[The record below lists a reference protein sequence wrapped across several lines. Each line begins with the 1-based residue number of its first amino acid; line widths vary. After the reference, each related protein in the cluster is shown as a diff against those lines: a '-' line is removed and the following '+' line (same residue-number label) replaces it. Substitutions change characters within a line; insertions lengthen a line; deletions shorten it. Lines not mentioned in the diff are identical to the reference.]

1 MPWGLNLTL
10 PQVRLT
16 MTKYIIDKKVMGRLS
31 LLIWCAGLIFFAGL
45 SFQYL
50 LGLIDF
56 IFSYLSS
63 LVSDSRPSH
72 AASSDAKSAWSILFP
87 VFVFC
92 LLLQLAVLAF
102 PRFLT
107 GSREAIAY
115 YHKHEED
122 YIEALSSRID
132 LAKQV
137 TDLSE
142 SLDSLKR
149 KIAKCHQAQSELT
162 LDVKMLAEIV
172 DHTRE
177 SLPVGFRK
185 DPKLRGKGDF

>member
-1 MPWGLNLTL
+1 
-10 PQVRLT
+10 
-16 MTKYIIDKKVMGRLS
+16 MTKYIIDKKIMGRLS
-31 LLIWCAGLIFFAGL
+31 LLIWCAGMIVFIGL
-45 SFQYL
+45 SFQNL
-50 LGLIDF
+50 LGFIDF
-56 IFSYLSS
+56 LFSYLSS
-63 LVSDSRPSH
+63 LVSDSMPSPE
-72 AASSDAKSAWSILFP
+72 AARAAKTAWAILFP
-87 VFVFC
+87 TIAFC
-92 LLLQLAVLAF
+92 LLLQFVLLAF

-122 YIEALSSRID
+122 YIEAISGRIE

-142 SLDSLKR
+142 SLDSLR
-149 KIAKCHQAQSELT
+149 QKIFKCHQAQSELT

-172 DHTRE
+172 DNTRE

-185 DPKLRGKGDF
+185 DSKLRNKRDF